1 MTTKLLPFLKE
12 WNLFRSLQ
20 CKTIVLTTLILLA
33 SSTALGNH
41 LDTHDIFDVT
51 KPNGGVG
58 LRQDPTLQNFWVL
71 PNTAAPKSRET
82 KAPEVQF
89 DPNYSVS
96 SPPPGFIPDQIP
108 VVPHMK
114 LGWKFLVNGQ
124 PDAAMAAYRQALTR
138 HPHSANA
145 LLGMGMTL
153 KTLGKMDEA
162 KEAITQAL
170 ELNPQ
175 LAPALVHLGYL
186 YADGQLGAPAPDTAS
201 HLFQQ
206 AQQIGDP
213 FARIALLELRSRPSL

>member
-1 MTTKLLPFLKE
+1 MTKKHLRIFKRWNPF
-12 WNLFRSLQ
+12 RIQ
-20 CKTIVLTTLILLA
+20 CEIIGLTTLILLA

-41 LDTHDIFDVT
+41 LDTHGIFDVT
-51 KPNGGVG
+51 KPDEGVA
-58 LRQDPTLQNFWVL
+58 LKQDPTLQKFWVR
-71 PNTAAPKSRET
+71 PNTATPKASET
-82 KAPEVQF
+82 KSPEVHI
-89 DPNYSVS
+89 DLTDSVS
-96 SPPPGFIPDQIP
+96 SPPPGLTSDQSP

-124 PDAAMAAYRQALTR
+124 PDAAMAAYRQALNR

-162 KEAITQAL
+162 KEAITHAL
-170 ELNPQ
+170 ELDPR

-186 YADGQLGAPAPDTAS
+186 YADGQLGSPAPDTAR

-213 FARIALLELRSRPSL
+213 FARIALLELRSRSSL